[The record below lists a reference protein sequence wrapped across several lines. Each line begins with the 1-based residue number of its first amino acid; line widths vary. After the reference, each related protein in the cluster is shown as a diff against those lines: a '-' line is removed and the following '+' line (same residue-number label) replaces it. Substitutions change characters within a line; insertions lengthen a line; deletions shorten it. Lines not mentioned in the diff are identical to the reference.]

1 MMKTMQTLKKSMM
14 LSALALL
21 FTVFSVNQSVA
32 QEAYDPTG
40 TWEYEV
46 SMPEGDLTG
55 DMIISR
61 AEDGTLEVS
70 IKSDVYGTI
79 ELEDV
84 VFDDMILEGSAEIDG
99 GNIEF
104 EFKFDGDDC
113 EGAVYTPDG
122 TLEMTA
128 ERKKG

>member
-1 MMKTMQTLKKSMM
+1 MKTIQILKKSMA
-14 LSALALL
+14 LSVLAFL
-21 FTVFSVNQSVA
+21 FSVLSVNQAHA
-32 QEAYDPTG
+32 QEVYDPAG
-40 TWEYEV
+40 TWAYTV
-46 SMPEGDLTG
+46 SLPDGDLTG

-61 AEDGTLEVS
+61 AEDGTLEVT
-70 IKSDVYGTI
+70 IKSSVYGTI

-84 VFDDMILEGSAEIDG
+84 VFSEMVLEGNADIDG

>member
-1 MMKTMQTLKKSMM
+1 MKTMQFFKKTML
-14 LSALALL
+14 LSAMALA
-21 FTVFSVNQSVA
+21 FTILSVNQSWA

-40 TWEYEV
+40 TWAYTV
-46 SMPEGDLTG
+46 PSPEGDLTG

-61 AEDGTLEVS
+61 AEDGTLEVT
-70 IKSDVYGTI
+70 IKSSVYGTI
-79 ELEDV
+79 ELEDI
-84 VFDDMILEGSAEIDG
+84 VFEEMILEGSADINGDS
-99 GNIEF
+99 IEF
-104 EFKFDGDDC
+104 EFKFDGDDI

>member
-1 MMKTMQTLKKSMM
+1 MKTIQFFKRSMTFSM
-14 LSALALL
+14 LAFLL
-21 FTVFSVNQSVA
+21 TVLSVNQAKA
-32 QEAYDPTG
+32 QKAYDPVG

-46 SMPEGDLTG
+46 SMPDGDLTG
-55 DMIISR
+55 EMVISR
-61 AEDGTLEVS
+61 AEDGILEVTIQS
-70 IKSDVYGTI
+70 SVYGTI

-84 VFDDMILEGSAEIDG
+84 VFDDMILEGNTEIDG

-128 ERKKG
+128 QRKG